1 MKVLFLSPQPFFEER
16 GTPIA
21 VFEVIRV
28 LTSLGNEVDLYT
40 YPMGEDI
47 EMNGL
52 NLIRSPGGI
61 FLKKVSPGPSYT
73 KAILDAFLFLKTIL
87 SAFNKKYNVIH
98 AVEESAF
105 FGVLLSKLLKIPL
118 IYDMDSSIPAQIA
131 YTGFIKNGFIL
142 KVASSLERW
151 TIKNSAVII
160 TVCSSLTD
168 IVKREFPEKPV
179 FQIEDLPL
187 SFKDIT
193 VSDETLAEVKKDLDI
208 NREVVIVYTGN
219 FEGYQGLDLLI
230 SSIPHV
236 VKEVD
241 DVKFLLVGGE
251 EKQIAELKGKCK
263 SLGVGDKI
271 IFTGRRPL
279 EEMPLYMGLADL
291 LVSPRI
297 QGTNTP
303 LKIYTYLKSGKPV
316 VATDLL
322 THRQVLNRDVAILTE
337 PDPESLAKGIVLL
350 AKDKRLRDE
359 LGKKGVSYV
368 DSISDPKRFYNKV
381 SDVYNYIERLRPE
394 AKQKE

>member
-28 LTSLGNEVDLYT
+28 LTSLGNEIDLYT
-40 YPMGEDI
+40 YPIGKDI

-61 FLKKVSPGPSYT
+61 FFKKVSPGPSYT
-73 KAILDAFLFLKTIL
+73 KAILDALLFLKTIL

-151 TIKNSAVII
+151 AIKNSAVII

-193 VSDETLAEVKKDLDI
+193 VSDEILAEVKKDLDI

-236 VKEVD
+236 VKEVE
-241 DVKFLLVGGE
+241 DVKFLLVGGD

-337 PDPESLAKGIVLL
+337 PDPESLAEGIVFL
-350 AKDKRLRDE
+350 AKDRRFREE
-359 LGKKGVSYV
+359 LGRKGAAYV